1 MCYSRRKST
10 QFCNINI
17 AIRGIFVFQT
27 AIIIIFNTSLAQN
40 VQIERNIAGNCDSQS
55 TKHLTLQRFQ

>member
-27 AIIIIFNTSLAQN
+27 AIIIIFNTNLAQN
-40 VQIERNIAGNCDSQS
+40 VQIERNIAGNCDSPS
-55 TKHLTLQRFQ
+55 ATHLTLQRFQ